1 MKTLNLCYK
10 TQFLERNTCQFTKSP
25 YLCIVFFIVL
35 DFKVNKGWS
44 TAVLLFLCLQFRLSR
59 KKLKKKFSKICEYRC
74 PDGGIGRRA
83 GLKHQWS
90 NIHPGSTPGLGTKKS
105 AKHVFMFSRFFF
117 IISQNF
123 LGLTQINA
131 ISLRLKNSIGICT
144 RKSSLP
150 CCLL

>member
-59 KKLKKKFSKICEYRC
+59 KKLEKKFSKICEYRKISETVAQMAESV
-74 PDGGIGRRA
+74 DA
-83 GLKHQWS
+83 LVS
-90 NIHPGSTPGLGTKKS
+90 NTSGVT
-105 AKHVFMFSRFFF
+105 
-117 IISQNF
+117 
-123 LGLTQINA
+123 
-131 ISLRLKNSIGICT
+131 SIPVRPRVWVQGK
-144 RKSSLP
+144 RVSS
-150 CCLL
+150 